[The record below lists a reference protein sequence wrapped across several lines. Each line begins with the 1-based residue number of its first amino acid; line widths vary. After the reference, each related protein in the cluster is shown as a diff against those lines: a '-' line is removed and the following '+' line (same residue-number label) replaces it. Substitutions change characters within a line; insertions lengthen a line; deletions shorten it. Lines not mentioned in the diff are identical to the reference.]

1 VSFLFRDR
9 RAEPDNQP
17 ADEPMPEPAASVATV
32 DLAPVEFYTATDHV
46 VATMDAAGERVTDQ
60 LNRDGSLPILPQY
73 SDANWL
79 ESGSADATADP
90 DWVAFD
96 IGEVLLVVPPAQSSD
111 PQRRLHRPRQPVEVS
126 IGPFEVSGS
135 VHVPPGAQASGYL
148 YRVNPHFVPITE
160 AVIRRVEPEPLE
172 RRDAVVLV
180 NLQRI
185 DRIEGAGVVE
195 PGAAQAETS

>member
-1 VSFLFRDR
+1 VSFLFRR
-9 RAEPDNQP
+9 GRSEPDSQP
-17 ADEPMPEPAASVATV
+17 VADPVPEAESVAV
-32 DLAPVEFYTATDHV
+32 PELAPVEFFTATDHV
-46 VATMDAAGERVTDQ
+46 VATIDAARERVTDQ
-60 LNRDGSLPILPQY
+60 LNRDGSLQVRA
-73 SDANWL
+73 SESGSSWL
-79 ESGSADATADP
+79 ESEATEATAVP

-96 IGEVLLVVPPAQSSD
+96 VGEVLLVVPPAQLSD
-111 PQRRLHRPRQPVEVS
+111 PQRRLHKPRQPVDVH

-160 AVIRRVEPEPLE
+160 AVIKRVDPEPLE

-180 NLQRI
+180 NLHRV

-195 PGAAQAETS
+195 PGTAQAEKP